1 MSKKIFM
8 DPLSLFSHE
17 LKTPISSLKLAL
29 DLIKR
34 EHTSLEDK
42 KELMELMDQEIDR
55 MMTFINNTLDFR
67 LLQERGDLIR
77 CKWEFWGDTIEQSI
91 KSFEL
96 PFRKK
101 GIRWKIENLSEDV
114 EVFMD
119 SLWIKQVLNNLIS
132 NALKHSPDHSIIL
145 ITSCITSSGSLRLS
159 VKDEGRGVLTE
170 EKKSLFEAFY
180 NNKQVKDGGLFK
192 NTGLGLAIA
201 HAIIEKHQGIMD
213 FLSSD
218 QEQGSLFYF
227 ELPKVRQAK
236 KTA

>member
-55 MMTFINNTLDFR
+55 MMIFINNTLDFR
-67 LLQERGDLIR
+67 LLQEKGDLIR

-96 PFRKK
+96 PSRKK

-145 ITSCITSSGSLRLS
+145 ITSHITPSGSLRLS
-159 VKDEGRGVLTE
+159 VKDEGKGVSPE
-170 EKKSLFEAFY
+170 EKKRLFEAFY
-180 NNKQVKDGGLFK
+180 NKPVENEGLFK

-201 HAIIEKHQGIMD
+201 HAVIEKHQGVMNL
-213 FLSSD
+213 LSSD

-227 ELPKVRQAK
+227 ELPKIRQAK